1 MERPLDLVAGF
12 LHLPINVLHGKR
24 KKNTNLRGQKERVK
38 IRHNPAER
46 WRARESMQHLKCDVL
61 GLASLCGGDIS

>member
-12 LHLPINVLHGKR
+12 PHLPINVLHGKR

-61 GLASLCGGDIS
+61 RLAGLCGGDIS